1 MIILLIKFILR
12 WLPEPLVM
20 AGLWTST
27 LQPLTDMAA
36 VDAAELAEE
45 TPPQPIFIRNL
56 SQPVTNQSFVQL
68 GLINEDEALRLILQ
82 STPVSLP
89 TTPESLSRNLSPT
102 PSNLRS
108 NSSSRTSSPAPGSQ
122 SSRAQSPVSRGVS
135 PGPVSAGQTSML
147 TQVLRGTTV
156 VHPEALTRLVHG
168 HDNYE
173 AVPELR
179 KSPEPAEDEQDLD
192 FYNTTQPEFYLDQPE
207 LDEAQDQWEEKVPH
221 STGAGSTQ
229 DEPCLPPPDPNL
241 REGSAESQISSGD
254 IVSTPSME
262 WDEERTV
269 TAPGAVNTER
279 DDILLQEGPKH
290 STPEPDL
297 EQDSVDSNGKNFI
310 IIIIIT
316 YIWIRKS
323 YE

>member
-1 MIILLIKFILR
+1 
-12 WLPEPLVM
+12 M

-89 TTPESLSRNLSPT
+89 TFPEPLSRNLSPT
-102 PSNLRS
+102 PSNLQS
-108 NSSSRTSSPAPGSQ
+108 YSSSRASSPAPGSQ

-135 PGPVSAGQTSML
+135 PGPGPVSAGQTTMV

-173 AVPELR
+173 AVPELE

-192 FYNTTQPEFYLDQPE
+192 FYNTTQHEFYLGQPE
-207 LDEAQDQWEEKVPH
+207 LDEAQEQVEEKVPH
-221 STGAGSTQ
+221 STGAGSTK
-229 DEPCLPPPDPNL
+229 DEPCLPPLDPDI

-269 TAPGAVNTER
+269 PAPDAVNTVR

-297 EQDSVDSNGKNFI
+297 EQDSVDSNGKYFI
-310 IIIIIT
+310 IIIIIDF
-316 YIWIRKS
+316 IWIRKS

>member
-89 TTPESLSRNLSPT
+89 TTPEPLSRNLSPS

-108 NSSSRTSSPAPGSQ
+108 YSSSRASSPAPGSQ

-135 PGPVSAGQTSML
+135 PGPVSAGQTTML

-173 AVPELR
+173 AVPELEPEKQR

-192 FYNTTQPEFYLDQPE
+192 FYNTTQPKFDLDQPE
-207 LDEAQDQWEEKVPH
+207 FYEAQDQKEEKVPH
-221 STGAGSTQ
+221 STEAGSTQ
-229 DEPCLPPPDPNL
+229 DEPCLPPPDPDI

-269 TAPGAVNTER
+269 PAPGGVNIER

-310 IIIIIT
+310 IV
-316 YIWIRKS
+316 IRL
-323 YE
+323 